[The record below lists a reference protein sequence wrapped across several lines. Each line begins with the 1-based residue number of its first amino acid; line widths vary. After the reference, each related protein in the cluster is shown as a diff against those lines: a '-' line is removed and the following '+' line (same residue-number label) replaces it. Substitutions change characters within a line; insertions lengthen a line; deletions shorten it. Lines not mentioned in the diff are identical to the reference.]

1 MYENGI
7 GVPEDIVLAYMS
19 WNLAA
24 AQGNET
30 ENAQS
35 NNDRLEQQMTRE
47 QIAEGQRLSTEWIEA
62 HSPGGV
68 PRILVD
74 ADSCP
79 VKEETYRV
87 AKRYGLH
94 VVLVS
99 AQWLRVPPE
108 PWLKLEVV
116 KDEGQLDAAD
126 DRIVDVAEPGDIVVT
141 EDILLAGRCLEEGAQ
156 VLSPRG
162 RVFTEASIDEAI
174 ATRELMAGLRE
185 SGEITGGP
193 APFGKRDRSNFLQ
206 ELDAAVNR
214 LRRSVR

>member
-1 MYENGI
+1 M
-7 GVPEDIVLAYMS
+7 
-19 WNLAA
+19 
-24 AQGNET
+24 
-30 ENAQS
+30 
-35 NNDRLEQQMTRE
+35 
-47 QIAEGQRLSTEWIEA
+47 
-62 HSPGGV
+62 

-74 ADSCP
+74 VDSCP

-87 AKRYGLH
+87 AKRYGLD

-99 AQWLRVPPE
+99 AQWLRAPPE
-108 PWLKLEVV
+108 PWLSLEVV

-126 DRIVDVAEPGDIVVT
+126 DRIVEIAGAGDIVVT

-162 RVFTEASIDEAI
+162 RVFTEDSIGEAI

-206 ELDAAVNR
+206 ELDSAVNR
-214 LRRSVR
+214 SRRSAH